1 MDGRT
6 RYGFI
11 AEDTAA
17 IDEHLATHN
26 ASGTVSGI
34 DDRSIVAILVSA
46 VKELAHTI
54 AGFAERFTTK
64 ELIAINGSFNALT
77 ASTTVFG
84 RTVSIELCL
93 KDDRGTSC
101 YTRSQLDSL
110 LNGSVLGSLTED
122 EETASAPEVGATE
135 APAATPASPQGD
147 TDTASTGISATS
159 SPPVPE
165 PDPTEEPEPVEP
177 ASSVEPANDNSPAPE
192 LPATGTQKAAQP
204 RALPQRA
211 PSSIREPH
219 ITRFPCANRPKLVSS
234 VS

>member
-1 MDGRT
+1 M
-6 RYGFI
+6 
-11 AEDTAA
+11 
-17 IDEHLATHN
+17 
-26 ASGTVSGI
+26 
-34 DDRSIVAILVSA
+34 
-46 VKELAHTI
+46 
-54 AGFAERFTTK
+54 TK

-122 EETASAPEVGATE
+122 EETASAPEVGATRS
-135 APAATPASPQGD
+135 ASGH
-147 TDTASTGISATS
+147 ARISAGGYGHGINGHISYQFPTGA
-159 SPPVPE
+159 E

-211 PSSIREPH
+211 HPSIREPH